1 MSSPRNTDEAAVVDH
16 GRFAI
21 PATTRSRLMLEVAS
35 ELVGKGDWL
44 QRQVNITLR
53 EQGTA
58 EWPLSFF
65 ASDTPSAIDEVVEGR
80 AQIAIV
86 NPAEPLTL
94 AYRGKGPFREA
105 LAVRVITVIPSEDQM
120 AFAVTQSSGI
130 ESIEEIGER
139 RFPLRMG
146 MRAQRDHASLWF
158 VDQVFRASGFS
169 LEDVLSWGGEVQY
182 LARIPQAP
190 ERIDAVREGRVDAI
204 FDEAVNRWIYPAL
217 DAGMR
222 ILQLSDSLLAKLED
236 MGFRRG
242 IIPRKDY
249 PKLGADVLSLD
260 FSGWPVFTRAD
271 APDELIAAFC
281 AALEARKQTIPW
293 QGPGALPLER
303 MCHDGPDTPLD
314 VPLHPAA
321 ENYWRKLGYLS

>member
-1 MSSPRNTDEAAVVDH
+1 MIDH

-35 ELVGKGDWL
+35 ELVGETGWS
-44 QRQVNITLR
+44 QRQAGVTLR

-58 EWPLSFF
+58 GWPLTLF
-65 ASDTPSAIDEVVEGR
+65 ASDAPSAIDEVVEGR

-94 AYRGKGPFREA
+94 AYRGTGPFPA
-105 LAVRVITVIPSEDQM
+105 PLPLAVITVIPSEDQM
-120 AFAVTQSSGI
+120 AFAVTESSGLR
-130 ESIEEIGER
+130 SIEDIGER

-146 MRAQRDHASLWF
+146 MRAQPDHACHWF
-158 VDQVFRASGFS
+158 VNQVFRAAGFS
-169 LEDVLSWGGEVQY
+169 LDDVIAWGGEVRY

-190 ERIDAVREGRVDAI
+190 ERIEAVRRGEVDAI
-204 FDEAVNRWIYPAL
+204 FDEAVNRWLYPAL

-222 ILQLSDSLLAKLED
+222 LLPLSEPLLGKLEA

-242 IIPRKDY
+242 IVAQKDY
-249 PKLGADVLSLD
+249 PKLPEDVLSLD

-271 APDELIAAFC
+271 APDELIANFC
-281 AALEARKQTIPW
+281 AALEKRKHTIPW
-293 QGPGALPLER
+293 QGPGPLPLER
-303 MCHDGPDTPLD
+303 MCLDAPDTPLD
-314 VPLHPAA
+314 VPFHPAA
-321 ENYWRKLGYLS
+321 EHFWRQQGYLS